1 MIGGGGLAYFFRVKT
16 DATTGA
22 LSLVKIDGSTSAT
35 AIADA
40 ILKVGADYDK
50 GNILIQTDLSTT
62 DDGKLT
68 AKFTQNKNDATF
80 DTFMKTVNPRT
91 AGATT
96 ASTEEI
102 TDETGQKIG
111 GASAASSVNVLM
123 MSYSAPDTDGKVH
136 VYCAI
141 GTVSKTMSI
150 SYQANT
156 YVKPSIEF
164 TSKAVS
170 HSAGLL
176 IPKVM
181 FDSSKILANDA
192 LITTGYTL
200 AQNLLYDNVI
210 LSKAA

>member
-1 MIGGGGLAYFFRVKT
+1 MIGGGGLAYFFVVKT
-16 DATTGA
+16 DGTTGA
-22 LSLVKIDGSTSAT
+22 LSLANADGAT
-35 AIADA
+35 AATVLADA
-40 ILKVGADYDK
+40 ILKVGGDYDK

-68 AKFTQNKNDATF
+68 AKFTQNKNYKVF

-96 ASTEEI
+96 ASTEELS
-102 TDETGQKIG
+102 DETGQKVG
-111 GASAASSVNVLM
+111 GAAAASSVNVLM
-123 MSYSAPDTDGKVH
+123 MSYSAPDTDGTVH
-136 VYCAI
+136 IYSAI

-156 YVKPSIEF
+156 YVKPSLEF

-181 FDSSKILANDA
+181 FDPAKIDA
-192 LITTGYTL
+192 TDTTIALGLTL
-200 AQNLLYDNVI
+200 GQNMLYDNFIV
-210 LSKAA
+210 KKKP